1 MGRFL
6 AIRLTQGLLVLAA
19 MSFLIYGLIGLMP
32 GDPIDEMIAANP
44 HLTSA
49 DAEALRERYG
59 LDLPITERYWNWVT
73 AALAGDLGYSRVHS
87 VPVLEV
93 LGPRLVNTL
102 ILVGSS
108 VVLAILL
115 AIPIGVY
122 AATHPYTRTDTA
134 VNLMCFAGISIPPFW
149 LALMLIILFAVVLGW
164 FPAGG
169 MLTVGDGDF
178 ADRLRHMVL
187 PVATLTLVTIGDYTR
202 HVRAAVQEQIRQDYV
217 RTARAKG
224 LSQAGVVWRH
234 TLRNALIPVVTVV
247 ALGFGN
253 IFSGALITE
262 TMFAYLGTGKLI
274 YDSILGND
282 FNTAM
287 VALLFVTLMVLVGNF
302 LADTLYVALD
312 PRISFAG
319 RTA

>member
-6 AIRLTQGLLVLAA
+6 MIRLVQGLAVLAA

-49 DAEALRERYG
+49 DAQALRARYG

-73 AALAGDLGYSRVHS
+73 AALTGDLGYSRVHS

-93 LGPRLVNTL
+93 LWPRLVNTL

-108 VVLAILL
+108 LAFAVLL

-122 AATHPYTRTDTA
+122 AATHPYSRTDTA
-134 VNLMCFAGISIPPFW
+134 VNLLCFAGISIPPFW
-149 LALMLIILFAVVLGW
+149 LALMLIILFAVLLGW
-164 FPAGG
+164 LPAGG
-169 MLTVGDGDF
+169 MLTVGDGSL

-187 PVATLTLVTIGDYTR
+187 PVATLTLVTVGDYTR
-202 HVRAAVQEQIRQDYV
+202 HVRAAVQEQLRQDYV

-224 LSQAGVVWRH
+224 LKKSTMVRRH
-234 TLRNALIPVVTVV
+234 ALPNALIPVITVV
-247 ALGFGN
+247 ALGFGT

-274 YDSILGND
+274 YDSIIGND
-282 FNTAM
+282 FNMAM
-287 VALLFVTLMVLVGNF
+287 VALLFVTLMVLVGNL
-302 LADTLYVALD
+302 LADVLYVALD
-312 PRISFAG
+312 PRITFSK
-319 RTA
+319 RSV

>member
-6 AIRLTQGLLVLAA
+6 VVRLTQGLLVLAA

-49 DAEALRERYG
+49 DAEALRQRYG

-73 AALAGDLGYSRVHS
+73 GALAGDLGYSRVHS
-87 VPVLEV
+87 VPVLDV
-93 LGPRLVNTL
+93 LAPRLVNTL

-108 VVLAILL
+108 VVLAIVL

-134 VNLMCFAGISIPPFW
+134 VNLLCFAGISIPPFW
-149 LALMLIILFAVVLGW
+149 LALMLIILFAVMLGW

-169 MLTVGDGDF
+169 MLTVGDGGL
-178 ADRLRHMVL
+178 ADRLSHMVL
-187 PVATLTLVTIGDYTR
+187 PVATLTLVTVGDYTR

-224 LSQAGVVWRH
+224 LSQAAVVWRH

-312 PRISFAG
+312 PRISFAS
-319 RTA
+319 RSA